1 MALEGL
7 DGSGKTTQVNMLSGW
22 FSSKNLQ
29 FTVAREPG
37 STKTGEAIRGLVQ
50 QRLDLEIPSET
61 ELLLYL
67 AARSVFV
74 KEAVMP
80 VLERG
85 DVFLTD
91 RFSMSTI
98 AYQGYAR
105 GLDVE
110 EVVKLNNFASY
121 GLDPDLYLVLD
132 IPVELSLERLADAEK
147 EKDRLELAGIDFM
160 ERVRKGFGHRKE
172 DG

>member
-1 MALEGL
+1 
-7 DGSGKTTQVNMLSGW
+7 
-22 FSSKNLQ
+22 
-29 FTVAREPG
+29 
-37 STKTGEAIRGLVQ
+37 
-50 QRLDLEIPSET
+50 
-61 ELLLYL
+61 
-67 AARSVFV
+67 
-74 KEAVMP
+74 MP

-110 EVVKLNNFASY
+110 EVVKLNNFASH
-121 GLDPDLYLVLD
+121 GLDPELYLVLD
-132 IPVELSLERLADAEK
+132 VPVELSLERLADAKK

-160 ERVRKGFGHRKE
+160 EKVREGYLDIVRKTDNAVLIDGTEAPELVHLKIREALVNEMPTTFGI
-172 DG
+172 

>member
-1 MALEGL
+1 
-7 DGSGKTTQVNMLSGW
+7 
-22 FSSKNLQ
+22 
-29 FTVAREPG
+29 
-37 STKTGEAIRGLVQ
+37 
-50 QRLDLEIPSET
+50 
-61 ELLLYL
+61 
-67 AARSVFV
+67 
-74 KEAVMP
+74 MP

-110 EVVKLNNFASY
+110 EVVKLNNFASH

-132 IPVELSLERLADAEK
+132 IPVELSLERLADAKK

-160 ERVRKGFGHRKE
+160 EKVREGYLDIVRKTDNAVLIDGTEAPELVHLKIREALVNEMPTTFGI
-172 DG
+172 

>member
-1 MALEGL
+1 
-7 DGSGKTTQVNMLSGW
+7 
-22 FSSKNLQ
+22 
-29 FTVAREPG
+29 
-37 STKTGEAIRGLVQ
+37 
-50 QRLDLEIPSET
+50 
-61 ELLLYL
+61 
-67 AARSVFV
+67 
-74 KEAVMP
+74 MP

-110 EVVKLNNFASY
+110 EVVKLNNFASH

-132 IPVELSLERLADAEK
+132 IPVELSLERLADAKK

-160 ERVRKGFGHRKE
+160 EKVREGYLDIVRKTDNAVLIDGTEAPELVHLKIREALVNEMPTAFGI
-172 DG
+172 

>member
-1 MALEGL
+1 
-7 DGSGKTTQVNMLSGW
+7 
-22 FSSKNLQ
+22 
-29 FTVAREPG
+29 
-37 STKTGEAIRGLVQ
+37 
-50 QRLDLEIPSET
+50 
-61 ELLLYL
+61 
-67 AARSVFV
+67 
-74 KEAVMP
+74 MP

-110 EVVKLNNFASY
+110 EVVKLNNFASH

-132 IPVELSLERLADAEK
+132 IPVEFSLERLADAKK

-160 ERVRKGFGHRKE
+160 EKVREGYLDIVRKTDNAVLIDGTEAPELVHLKIREALVNEMPTAFGI
-172 DG
+172 